1 MPLLKYE
8 FSYKKSD
15 EREKRCIESAWIYAD
30 AEGYLTVATFAYLS
44 YTMHIF
50 CDRIC
55 WERGAG
61 ATAEGRSLALASDR
75 NRNISPFQH

>member
-30 AEGYLTVATFAYLS
+30 AEGLWEIS
-44 YTMHIF
+44 YVLP
-50 CDRIC
+50 RI
-55 WERGAG
+55 GQSA
-61 ATAEGRSLALASDR
+61 ANMVL
-75 NRNISPFQH
+75 